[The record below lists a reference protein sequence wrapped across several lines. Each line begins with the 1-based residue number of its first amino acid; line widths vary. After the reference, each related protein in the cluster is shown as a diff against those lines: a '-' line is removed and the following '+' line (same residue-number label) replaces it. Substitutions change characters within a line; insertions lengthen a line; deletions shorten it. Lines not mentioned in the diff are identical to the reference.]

1 MPGYFKLIL
10 FLVIPLLLVGKI
22 RAQEATSASV
32 AISVDLDVEG
42 LLDGDIICTSGE
54 GPRKCDSEYHVGT
67 LGVYSENPAVVI
79 ENTTLLNGKPII
91 SSGKAFVRVTNINGQ
106 IRTGDFVTTSSVL
119 GAGQL
124 ADKSGNV
131 LGVALE
137 PFTNTESGAE
147 GKILV
152 SIGIRPAIVATSA
165 RSNLVESLKL
175 ALLAP
180 TLK

>member
-1 MPGYFKLIL
+1 M
-10 FLVIPLLLVGKI
+10 
-22 RAQEATSASV
+22 
-32 AISVDLDVEG
+32 
-42 LLDGDIICTSGE
+42 
-54 GPRKCDSEYHVGT
+54 
-67 LGVYSENPAVVI
+67 VI

-180 TLK
+180 TLTPLSSLRYLLAMVVAVVSFVLGFIYFGRVARSGVEAVGRNPLAARLIQVNVAINLVLTVAIMAGGLILAYFILII